1 MINLAISRIDRW
13 HNNKQLNISAIQG
26 ASMEVIIEV
35 RQKSVSIKQILMVVV
50 SIICMALTAYI
61 SSLFMADFD
70 RFNLQANEKLAFVF
84 GSALA
89 LPLASLI
96 ISQLLIEYRG
106 LKNAIKAV
114 FYSSVLVLAAQT
126 PVVFKIITMV

>member
-1 MINLAISRIDRW
+1 
-13 HNNKQLNISAIQG
+13 
-26 ASMEVIIEV
+26 
-35 RQKSVSIKQILMVVV
+35 MVVV
-50 SIICMALTAYI
+50 SFICMAVTTYI

-70 RFNLQANEKLAFVF
+70 RFNLQANEKLAFVI
-84 GSALA
+84 GSTFA

>member
-1 MINLAISRIDRW
+1 
-13 HNNKQLNISAIQG
+13 
-26 ASMEVIIEV
+26 MEVIIEV
-35 RQKSVSIKQILMVVV
+35 RQRSVSIKQTLMVVV
-50 SIICMALTAYI
+50 SFICMAVTTYI
-61 SSLFMADFD
+61 SSLFMADFE
-70 RFNLQANEKLAFVF
+70 RFNLQANEKLAFVI
-84 GSALA
+84 GSTFA

>member
-1 MINLAISRIDRW
+1 
-13 HNNKQLNISAIQG
+13 
-26 ASMEVIIEV
+26 MEVMIEV
-35 RQKSVSIKQILMVVV
+35 RQRSVSIKQTLMVVV
-50 SIICMALTAYI
+50 SFICMAVTTYI

-70 RFNLQANEKLAFVF
+70 RFNLQANEKLAFVI
-84 GSALA
+84 GSTFA

>member
-1 MINLAISRIDRW
+1 
-13 HNNKQLNISAIQG
+13 
-26 ASMEVIIEV
+26 MEVIIEV
-35 RQKSVSIKQILMVVV
+35 RQRSVSIKQTLMVVV
-50 SIICMALTAYI
+50 SFICMAVTTYI

-70 RFNLQANEKLAFVF
+70 RFNLQANEKLAFVI
-84 GSALA
+84 GSTFA
-89 LPLASLI
+89 LPLTSLI

>member
-1 MINLAISRIDRW
+1 
-13 HNNKQLNISAIQG
+13 
-26 ASMEVIIEV
+26 MEVIIEV
-35 RQKSVSIKQILMVVV
+35 RQKSVSIKQISMVVV

-61 SSLFMADFD
+61 TSLFMVDFD
-70 RFNLQANEKLAFVF
+70 RFNLQANEKLAFVI

-96 ISQLLIEYRG
+96 ISQSLIEYRG

-126 PVVFKIITMV
+126 PVVFQLISTM

>member
-1 MINLAISRIDRW
+1 
-13 HNNKQLNISAIQG
+13 
-26 ASMEVIIEV
+26 MEVIIEE
-35 RQKSVSIKQILMVVV
+35 RQKSVSTQQILMVVAAIV
-50 SIICMALTAYI
+50 CMAITAYI

-70 RFNLQANEKLAFVF
+70 RFNLQANEKLAFII
-84 GSALA
+84 GSTLA
-89 LPLASLI
+89 LPLASLM

-126 PVVFKIITMV
+126 PIIFKLISSM

>member
-1 MINLAISRIDRW
+1 
-13 HNNKQLNISAIQG
+13 
-26 ASMEVIIEV
+26 MEVIIEV
-35 RQKSVSIKQILMVVV
+35 RQRSVSIKQTLMVVV
-50 SIICMALTAYI
+50 SFICMAVTTYI

-70 RFNLQANEKLAFVF
+70 RFNLQANEKLAFVI
-84 GSALA
+84 GSTFA

>member
-1 MINLAISRIDRW
+1 
-13 HNNKQLNISAIQG
+13 
-26 ASMEVIIEV
+26 MEVIIEI
-35 RQKSVSIKQILMVVV
+35 RQRSVSIKQTLMVVV
-50 SIICMALTAYI
+50 SFIFMAVTTYI

-70 RFNLQANEKLAFVF
+70 RFNLQANEKLAFVI
-84 GSALA
+84 GSTFA

>member
-1 MINLAISRIDRW
+1 
-13 HNNKQLNISAIQG
+13 
-26 ASMEVIIEV
+26 MEVIIEV
-35 RQKSVSIKQILMVVV
+35 RQRSVSIKQTLMVVV
-50 SIICMALTAYI
+50 SFICMAVTTYI

-70 RFNLQANEKLAFVF
+70 RFNLQANEKLAFVI
-84 GSALA
+84 GSTFA

-114 FYSSVLVLAAQT
+114 FYSSILVLAAQT

>member
-1 MINLAISRIDRW
+1 
-13 HNNKQLNISAIQG
+13 
-26 ASMEVIIEV
+26 MEVMIEV
-35 RQKSVSIKQILMVVV
+35 RQKSVSIKQIIMVVV

-61 SSLFMADFD
+61 TSLFMADFD
-70 RFNLQANEKLAFVF
+70 RFNLQANEKLAFVI
-84 GSALA
+84 GCTLA

-114 FYSSVLVLAAQT
+114 FYSSILVLAAQT
-126 PVVFKIITMV
+126 PIVFQLISKV